1 MSKQADKNG
10 AVTAGTPTLAEAL
23 ALIQGLQAQLGVKSK
38 SDKPARPQAQATLE
52 GGILHI
58 HMPVS
63 PTGRISSTGKSM
75 VHATT
80 SQAVGDFKFS
90 LTVYKKI

>member
-1 MSKQADKNG
+1 MTSKNG
-10 AVTAGTPTLAEAL
+10 KITSGTPTLTEAL
-23 ALIQGLQAQLGVKSK
+23 AMIQAMQAQLGVKNASTK
-38 SDKPARPQAQATLE
+38 APAKVLAQATLE

-58 HMPVS
+58 HMPVN
-63 PTGRISSTGKSM
+63 PTGHVSSTGKSM

-80 SQAVGDFKFS
+80 TQAVGDFKFS

>member
-1 MSKQADKNG
+1 MSTKNG
-10 AVTAGTPTLAEAL
+10 KITTGTPTLAEAL
-23 ALIQGLQAQLGVKSK
+23 AMIQAMQAQLGVKAK
-38 SDKPARPQAQATLE
+38 ADKPAKPQAQATLE
-52 GGILHI
+52 AGILHI

-63 PTGRISSTGKSM
+63 STGHVSSTGKSM

-80 SQAVGDFKFS
+80 NQAVGDYKFS